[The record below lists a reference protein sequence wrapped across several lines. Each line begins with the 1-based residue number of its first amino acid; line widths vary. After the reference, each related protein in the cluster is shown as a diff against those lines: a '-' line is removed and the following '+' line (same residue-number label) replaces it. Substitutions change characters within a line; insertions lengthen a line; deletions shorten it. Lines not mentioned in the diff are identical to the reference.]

1 MNGIHDMGG
10 MHGFGPVTVEPNE
23 PVFHARWEARVL
35 ALNLSPTLGAARR
48 RVAASGRKQIERLP
62 PADYLRS
69 SYYEKWLEMLIA
81 TSIESGAVTPQEI
94 GPGAILPPPSVLP
107 PAPAADAA
115 PPRTPAFTLG
125 DRVQAKN
132 LHPTYH
138 TRMPRYV
145 RGHSGIISASH
156 GTAVFDDSRAHGA
169 GDALQPLY
177 TVCFTAR
184 ELWGP
189 QGHPSDSIHVELWED
204 HLEPA

>member
-10 MHGFGPVTVEPNE
+10 MHGFGSITVEPNE
-23 PVFHARWEARVL
+23 PVFHARWESRVL
-35 ALNLSPTLGAARR
+35 ALALSPTLGAVRR

-62 PADYLRS
+62 PADYLRT

-81 TSIESGAVTPQEI
+81 TSIESGAVTPEEI
-94 GPGAILPPPSVLP
+94 GPGTILPPPARLP
-107 PAPAADAA
+107 PAPAADIA
-115 PPRTPAFTLG
+115 PPRIATFTPG
-125 DRVQAKN
+125 DRVRAKS

-145 RGHSGIISASH
+145 RGRIGIIAAHH
-156 GTAVFDDSRAHGA
+156 GTAIFDDSRARGA

-177 TVCFTAR
+177 TVRFTAQ

-189 QGHPSDSIHVELWED
+189 QGHPADTIHVELWED